1 MKSRPNILPRHRRPL
16 RQANRYVLPVF
27 LLCAAALIMQI
38 VWVQT
43 HQEELSRQ
51 SPLFKADPDL
61 FQRLFRSTI
70 THVECRHCAK
80 SGWIYDDLTGER
92 RVCPVCHGLGYNP
105 IRRLYDDDQLCPG
118 CAGHGRIME
127 EDGRARDCQR
137 CDGRGFVREFTR

>member
-1 MKSRPNILPRHRRPL
+1 MPRRR
-16 RQANRYVLPVF
+16 RFMRRSNRFVLPVF
-27 LLCAAALIMQI
+27 LLCAGALIMQI

-43 HQEELSRQ
+43 HQQDLARQ

-70 THVECRHCAK
+70 THVECPHCAK
-80 SGWIYDDLTGER
+80 SGWIRDNGTGER
-92 RVCPVCHGLGYNP
+92 SVCPVCHGLGYHP

-118 CAGHGRIME
+118 CAGLGRIME
-127 EDGRARDCQR
+127 ENGRARNCLR